1 MTAREPVTPRLRVIR
16 YRFTSPA
23 HGTREFAVQLQADTL
38 AVVRRPG
45 SSLPDW
51 TALAYWQCPNCPLRP
66 AEHAHCPVAA
76 SLVDIVDV
84 FGSASSAEPAEIEV
98 STDSHRCLKQGL
110 LMEGLSGLIG
120 LHMVT
125 AGCPH
130 LDKLR
135 PMVLTHLPF
144 ATLEQTTYRAAAMYR
159 LAMYLRRRR
168 GLDADET
175 LDGLAT
181 IYQEILTVNDTFHRR
196 LTGIH
201 LADANLNALFRL
213 DTYAQSAN
221 HRLVAENL
229 DKLDALFHPYL
240 A

>member
-1 MTAREPVTPRLRVIR
+1 VTSGKQTPPRLCVIR
-16 YRFTSPA
+16 YRFTSAA
-23 HGTREFAVQLQADTL
+23 HGSREFAVQLHADTL
-38 AVVRRPG
+38 ALARRPG
-45 SSLPDW
+45 TPLPDW
-51 TALAYWQCPNCPLRP
+51 TALPYCQCPNCPLRP

-76 SLVDIVDV
+76 SLVDVVTV
-84 FGSASSAEPAEIEV
+84 FGSASSAEPTEIEV

-135 PMVLTHLPF
+135 PLVFTHLPF

-168 GLDADET
+168 GLAADET

-181 IYQEILTVNDTFHRR
+181 IYQEIVTINDTFHRR
-196 LTGIH
+196 LAGLH

-229 DKLDALFHPYL
+229 GKLDALFSPYL